1 LSDDWAE
8 FPLHDKYDLVY
19 STWSGAVKDPASLMK
34 MHEASRGY
42 CVLELG
48 ASPSKEGDFDKI
60 YTMIMGDELRY
71 PGNYLNILTTLYD
84 YGIYANLETWGY
96 DTVTKYQ
103 TIEDAVEL
111 RKNGLEAYTH
121 VTDEMIEQLRQFFQ
135 AKMNPDGTYTT
146 RAKGVSCM
154 LWWHV

>member
-1 LSDDWAE
+1 
-8 FPLHDKYDLVY
+8 
-19 STWSGAVKDPASLMK
+19 M
-34 MHEASRGY
+34 
-42 CVLELG
+42 
-48 ASPSKEGDFDKI
+48 
-60 YTMIMGDELRY
+60 
-71 PGNYLNILTTLYD
+71 
-84 YGIYANLETWGY
+84 
-96 DTVTKYQ
+96 TKYQ

-121 VTDEMIEQLRQFFQ
+121 VIDEMIEQLRQFFQ